1 MSTLISTTH
10 FWKTPSPILY
20 NIFWEFKMKRIAVM
34 MKNVMRTRIAINV
47 KKVEVNT
54 NIAMTD

>member
-1 MSTLISTTH
+1 
-10 FWKTPSPILY
+10 
-20 NIFWEFKMKRIAVM
+20 MKRIAVM